1 MGFQMQICSILRFSW
16 SVKFL
21 GKSRAR
27 EKRNHVISIV
37 CSVIPP
43 ISAPEITQ
51 LLYILE
57 QVFHIWKSINN
68 GEVVKKN
75 EAILNQPTLFPFRYF
90 VTHFQCTLLI
100 LHLKCLLTE
109 LM

>member
-1 MGFQMQICSILRFSW
+1 M
-16 SVKFL
+16 
-21 GKSRAR
+21 
-27 EKRNHVISIV
+27 V
-37 CSVIPP
+37 CSVIDYSLRL
-43 ISAPEITQ
+43 ISAREITQ
-51 LLYILE
+51 LLYVLE
-57 QVFHIWKSINN
+57 QVFQTWKSINN

-100 LHLKCLLTE
+100 LYLKCLLTE